1 MTWSIRWKVA
11 FGTLVAVACGLLIA
25 GVMTIQSLEQ
35 RHLTQ
40 FGDAL
45 ETKTKLVEYGF
56 QPLFH
61 SSSAPPTLSSL
72 QETARDL
79 GNRASAR
86 VTLIAED
93 GTVLADSAVRDTDV
107 SAVENHK

>member
-25 GVMTIQSLEQ
+25 GVMTVQSLEQ
-35 RHLTQ
+35 QYLTQ

-45 ETKTKLVEYGF
+45 EAKTKLVEYGF

-61 SSSAPPTLSSL
+61 SSSPTPTSSSL

-86 VTLIAED
+86 VTLIA
-93 GTVLADSAVRDTDV
+93 
-107 SAVENHK
+107 